1 MTAARAGK
9 LLFVA
14 LLLFLFVGFVCYPV
28 GVLVVESFR
37 GADGFSL
44 ATYRAVLDVNNRAN
58 LEAVGNSIGVSI
70 LSTLFSALVGLLFAF
85 VFTQF
90 DVPFR
95 STLARIAVMPIA
107 LPPLVGVV
115 AFLFVFGES
124 GVLPRSLQHVFGMQ
138 GVPFA
143 LDGISAIVAV
153 HVYSFYVYSYMFC
166 ATALRGIDASLLE
179 AAATLGA
186 SSWRTFRKVVLPEL
200 KPALLGSSLLT
211 FMASMASFSAPLIF
225 AGGRRFIALQIYTTK
240 LNGDLN
246 LAAAQSILLVVVSV
260 GFFLGANLIVD
271 PRSLWKAGKGT
282 SRPGRLRTGRV
293 SRAVL
298 LTLAFALLFLEALPI
313 AMIVLVSFSV
323 EGSWTSQILPTAYT
337 LRNYASLITQ
347 PEIVEPIRNSLV
359 MAAGA
364 LVLALVAGVGGAY
377 MLTDVRPGRAR
388 MLVDL
393 AMTVPYAI
401 PGTVLA
407 IALILAFSTPTVF
420 SGFSVLVGTV
430 WLLPVAYAIRTYPLL
445 ARATSSSLAGVDT
458 ALTEA
463 AEVFGAGQWMKFRR
477 VVLPLILPG
486 IVSGALLAAIA
497 SVGEFVSSILLY
509 TYSNRPIA
517 VEILAQLRSFSFGT
531 AAAYC
536 VILLLIILLLV
547 GLSSL
552 VTRRAEYLR
561 QE

>member
-1 MTAARAGK
+1 
-9 LLFVA
+9 L
-14 LLLFLFVGFVCYPV
+14 
-28 GVLVVESFR
+28 GVLVLESFR
-37 GADGFSL
+37 GAEGISM
-44 ATYRAVLDVNNRAN
+44 ANYRTVLDLNNRAN

-90 DVPFR
+90 DVPLR
-95 STLARIAVMPIA
+95 STLARVAVMPIA

-115 AFLFVFGES
+115 AFLFVYGES
-124 GVLPRSLQHVFGMQ
+124 GVLPRAAQHLFGMQ
-138 GVPFA
+138 GVPFS

-166 ATALRGIDASLLE
+166 STALRGVDASLLE

-271 PRSLWKAGKGT
+271 PHSLWKAGKGT
-282 SRPGRLRTGRV
+282 ARPGRLRTGRV

-298 LTLAFALLFLEALPI
+298 LTLALSLLFLEVLPI

-323 EGSWTSQILPTAYT
+323 EGSWTSQILPAAYS

-347 PEIVEPIRNSLV
+347 PQIVEPIRNSLL
-359 MAAGA
+359 MAGGA
-364 LVLALVAGVGGAY
+364 LVLALISGVGGAY
-377 MLTDVRPGRAR
+377 MLTDVRSRRAR
-388 MLVDL
+388 MLLDL
-393 AMTVPYAI
+393 AMTLPYAI

-407 IALILAFSTPTVF
+407 IALILAFSTPTLF

-430 WLLPVAYAIRTYPLL
+430 WLLPVAYAVRTYPLL
-445 ARATSSSLAGVDT
+445 ARATSSSLAGVDA

-463 AEVFGAGQWMKFRR
+463 AEVFGAGEWMKFRR

-486 IVSGALLAAIA
+486 IISGALLAAIA

-536 VILLLIILLLV
+536 VVLLLIILLLV

-552 VTRRAEYLR
+552 LTRRAEARR
-561 QE
+561 QGHRGL

>member
-1 MTAARAGK
+1 
-9 LLFVA
+9 
-14 LLLFLFVGFVCYPV
+14 
-28 GVLVVESFR
+28 
-37 GADGFSL
+37 
-44 ATYRAVLDVNNRAN
+44 
-58 LEAVGNSIGVSI
+58 
-70 LSTLFSALVGLLFAF
+70 
-85 VFTQF
+85 
-90 DVPFR
+90 
-95 STLARIAVMPIA
+95 
-107 LPPLVGVV
+107 
-115 AFLFVFGES
+115 
-124 GVLPRSLQHVFGMQ
+124 
-138 GVPFA
+138 
-143 LDGISAIVAV
+143 
-153 HVYSFYVYSYMFC
+153 VYSYMFC